1 MVKFELR
8 NVKFVEF
15 LELSMSVSLVYSIIP
30 QKCFAAGKTARKKE
44 KSEGYRLIYF
54 LFTVLAVI
62 IQEMNLKKKIVNA
75 EKVY

>member
-1 MVKFELR
+1 
-8 NVKFVEF
+8 
-15 LELSMSVSLVYSIIP
+15 MSVSLVYSIIP

-62 IQEMNLKKKIVNA
+62 IQEMNLKKK
-75 EKVY
+75 